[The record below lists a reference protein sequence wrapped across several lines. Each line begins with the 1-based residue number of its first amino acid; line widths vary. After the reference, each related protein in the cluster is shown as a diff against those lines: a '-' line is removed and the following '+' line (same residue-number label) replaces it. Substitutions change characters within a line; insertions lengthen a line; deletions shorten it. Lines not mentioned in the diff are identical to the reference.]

1 MNRPE
6 KIGAAEAAPL
16 AMPSLAAP
24 GGALPRT
31 AMPGQAVPNSAMPKR
46 GVPHRDAASYHRK
59 LSRLL
64 DRMGG
69 VYLLDDILTAIAE
82 GRMQSFVEGNSWAIT
97 KIADFPRAR
106 QLELIAYVGHLA
118 DVDALHAKILAY
130 ADEVNAGLLSTY
142 GRLGWLR
149 EGSFERLGW
158 RLKSTNHVY
167 QREM

>member
-16 AMPSLAAP
+16 AMPSPAMPVQATP
-24 GGALPRT
+24 SSALPSR
-31 AMPGQAVPNSAMPKR
+31 AMLCHAVQCR
-46 GVPHRDAASYHRK
+46 ELVYHKK
-59 LSRLL
+59 LARVL
-64 DRMGG
+64 DRMGSLYT
-69 VYLLDDILTAIAE
+69 VNDLLTAISE
-82 GRMQSFVEGNSWAIT
+82 GRMQSFTVNNSWAIT
-97 KIADFPRAR
+97 KVADFPRAR
-106 QLELIAYVGHLA
+106 QLELIAYVGDLA

-130 ADEVNAGLLSTY
+130 ADEVHAGLLSTH

-158 RLKSTNHVY
+158 RLKAKSHLY